1 MARRSTARI
10 IGSRLL
16 QALPVVLCATLIVF
30 ALVNLLPGDVAAVIA
45 GDNASDER
53 IAEIRHIYG
62 LDRSLITQYVVWL
75 RDAVQGDL
83 SRSLLS
89 NEAVV
94 TSISRAFPNTLLI
107 VAIAMLL
114 SLLIG
119 VPLGIGAATKPDSF
133 LDRSVMLI
141 ASIGIAIPNFWLA
154 MILVAVVSLH
164 LNLLPATGAVPISE
178 DPVGAL
184 KHAILPAVAIAS
196 GGIAEVARQLRSS
209 LLDVLSSQYVRTL
222 HAKGLSPAMIL
233 WQHGLKNVGV
243 NLLTVTSLLFNR
255 MLAATVVVEAVF
267 AIPGMGSLI
276 VRAAIQRDFP
286 VVQGVVLAM
295 VVVVILINLISD
307 LLCAIVDPRI
317 DA

>member
-1 MARRSTARI
+1 MAQRSTTRI
-10 IGSRLL
+10 IGGRLL

-30 ALVNLLPGDVAAVIA
+30 ALVKMLPGDVAVVIA

-53 IAEIRHIYG
+53 IAEIRTLYG
-62 LDRSLITQYVVWL
+62 LDRPLVTQYLAWL
-75 RDAVQGDL
+75 WDAVRGDL

-89 NEAVV
+89 NEEVV
-94 TSISRAFPNTLLI
+94 TSIGRAFPNTLLI
-107 VAIAMLL
+107 VFLAMVL
-114 SLLIG
+114 SLAIG
-119 VPLGIGAATKPDSF
+119 IPLGIGAATKPDSF
-133 LDRSVMLI
+133 IDRSVMML
-141 ASIGIAIPNFWLA
+141 ASVGIAIPNFWLA

-164 LNLLPATGAVPISE
+164 FGLLPATGAVPFST
-178 DPVGAL
+178 DPLRAIQ
-184 KHAILPAVAIAS
+184 HAFLPALAIAS

-222 HAKGLSPAMIL
+222 HAKGLSPGRIL

-243 NLLTVTSLLFNR
+243 NLLTVTSLLVNR

-276 VRAAIQRDFP
+276 VRAAVQRDFP

-295 VVVVILINLISD
+295 VVVVILVNLISD